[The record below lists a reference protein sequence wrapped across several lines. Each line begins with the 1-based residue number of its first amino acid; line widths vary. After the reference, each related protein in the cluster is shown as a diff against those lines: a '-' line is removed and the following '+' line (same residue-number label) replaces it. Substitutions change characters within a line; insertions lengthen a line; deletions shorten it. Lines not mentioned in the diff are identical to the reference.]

1 MASDENLRG
10 SEPLNHLSRRQTLTL
25 PGHGSAWN
33 VTLGHITL
41 SASRVDGSIRPE
53 GRTARTRNL
62 GSESVGL
69 EKARLRAHSR
79 GDAEA

>member
-33 VTLGHITL
+33 VTLGHIKREAEWIVPSDQAGKGLT
-41 SASRVDGSIRPE
+41 PE
-53 GRTARTRNL
+53 AYL
-62 GSESVGL
+62 GVC
-69 EKARLRAHSR
+69 
-79 GDAEA
+79 